1 MRAPGGTRRLGR
13 LSTTTSR
20 GIVCPSTPPCPATR
34 LLAASGLRG
43 ADQPCCPPPPPTS
56 PAPGQSVGPTRVHLT
71 FRRGGPASA
80 AQQEPPWLRVLSGYR
95 NAHAPSCRG
104 LRGPTTGLPTDK
116 AAAGHPPALPAELTA
131 PCPPTRPLPSHL
143 VPDGLGVWPS
153 RPCPRPSKSL
163 FTCSQRA
170 LVDQPPGSSRGSLA
184 GLPCPP
190 APCAPCWGHWP
201 AWLQPSCPQW
211 LSSWGLA
218 ADLCRDPK
226 PGAESFWGRVG
237 GRWPL
242 PSAYK
247 PRKAA
252 APGRGRVART
262 LTACPRPLGACGLT
276 ALCSS
281 CRKRGMGFL
290 RRTAFRKERRQDKPV
305 P

>member
-1 MRAPGGTRRLGR
+1 MALEGPTSPAARPRR
-13 LSTTTSR
+13 
-20 GIVCPSTPPCPATR
+20 
-34 LLAASGLRG
+34 
-43 ADQPCCPPPPPTS
+43 PPPPPPARAWGPLVFIS
-56 PAPGQSVGPTRVHLT
+56 PSGVEVQPLLPS
-71 FRRGGPASA
+71 RRT
-80 AQQEPPWLRVLSGYR
+80 PPWLRVLSGYR

-116 AAAGHPPALPAELTA
+116 AAAGRPPALPAELTA
-131 PCPPTRPLPSHL
+131 PCPPARPLPSHL

-184 GLPCPP
+184 GLPRPP
-190 APCAPCWGHWP
+190 APRAPCWGHWP
-201 AWLQPSCPQW
+201 AWLQPSCSRW
-211 LSSWGLA
+211 LPSWGLGV
-218 ADLCRDPK
+218 DLCRDPK
-226 PGAESFWGRVG
+226 PGAESWGRMG

-242 PSAYK
+242 PSVYK

-262 LTACPRPLGACGLT
+262 LTACPRLLGACGLT

-281 CRKRGMGFL
+281 CRKRGMEFL